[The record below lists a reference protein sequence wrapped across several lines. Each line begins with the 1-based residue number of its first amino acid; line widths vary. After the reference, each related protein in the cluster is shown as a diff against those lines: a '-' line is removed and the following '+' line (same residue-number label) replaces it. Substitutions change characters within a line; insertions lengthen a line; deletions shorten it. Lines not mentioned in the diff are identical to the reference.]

1 LVEKHDKDFTAKL
14 LVKNC
19 PENVE
24 IAKKVIKHFSND
36 SYYEFAHKLLREMDL
51 NFKEFPELNKIMA
64 CRNKIVDMAFLEP
77 TDSRF
82 VPLHAMEDLITG
94 NQKLLVKFYNRMMRE
109 KMI

>member
-19 PENVE
+19 PDNVE

-51 NFKEFPELNKIMA
+51 NFKEFPDAGLAVFDDASQDCRVFQTRKIY
-64 CRNKIVDMAFLEP
+64 DP
-77 TDSRF
+77 
-82 VPLHAMEDLITG
+82 
-94 NQKLLVKFYNRMMRE
+94 
-109 KMI
+109 

>member
-19 PENVE
+19 PDNVE

-51 NFKEFPELNKIMA
+51 NFNKILQQNDE
-64 CRNKIVDMAFLEP
+64 RKN
-77 TDSRF
+77 
-82 VPLHAMEDLITG
+82 DLKSFRIS
-94 NQKLLVKFYNRMMRE
+94 L
-109 KMI
+109 